1 MAYTKTPIIPIKQT
15 IIGYPKTLNY
25 EAICVFAATGF
36 FLDTDTYFKEQLVLK
51 PATAFE
57 IDFENQKVI
66 ASEPYFKWHY
76 SPVDRSLNQI
86 VTEFAELF
94 ETIIQEQVGDK
105 KVILPLSGGLDSRT
119 QAAALYHLG
128 NDVQAYSYAFSG
140 GHDETFYGK

>member
-1 MAYTKTPIIPIKQT
+1 
-15 IIGYPKTLNY
+15 LCFCSNW
-25 EAICVFAATGF
+25 F
-36 FLDTDTYFKEQLVLK
+36 FLDSDTYFKEQLVLK

-94 ETIIQEQVGDK
+94 ETIIQEQVLSK
-105 KVILPLSGGLDSRT
+105 PVILPLSGGLDSRT
-119 QAAALYHLG
+119 IAAAMQYLKIP
-128 NDVQAYSYAFSG
+128 VSSYSYSFQD
-140 GHDETFYGK
+140 GHDESSYGKK